1 MLTTIDQ
8 FAGQDIWVY
17 AELEYE
23 DAYIRIE
30 KVFDDGTV
38 WYNAWL
44 PSDSRA
50 KYDLDEILYGELTG
64 DVDSIEI
71 HPLDTL
77 TTDELIAKIEA
88 DNEVT
93 ASKQFTKYPQGYVKS
108 DTDIF
113 AMADSTRVGFAAQYW
128 ICDYV
133 MYGLYLGDPNKFKFY
148 PGGDHAK
155 GARKTGRESG
165 YGIELNYNNQNI
177 ADPVDFQL
185 TSVSADRIHVRG
197 GVAGLNYINQDMDAN
212 TAIQTILNY

>member
-8 FAGQDIWVY
+8 FAGKDIWVY

-38 WYNAWL
+38 IYNAWL

-77 TTDELIAKIEA
+77 TTEELIAKIKA
-88 DNEVT
+88 DGKISGCSKVT
-93 ASKQFTKYPQGYVKS
+93 SSRKFTKYPQGYVRASRTTKYPVATIS
-108 DTDIF
+108 FHGVDMATGRLDSGEFVQGIVKAMHQNDEF
-113 AMADSTRVGFAAQYW
+113 ATAMADFF
-128 ICDYV
+128 
-133 MYGLYLGDPNKFKFY
+133 DPGTNNAIWEDTTY
-148 PGGDHAK
+148 EEVA
-155 GARKTGRESG
+155 TG
-165 YGIELNYNNQNI
+165 I
-177 ADPVDFQL
+177 VDFCK
-185 TSVSADRIHVRG
+185 
-197 GVAGLNYINQDMDAN
+197 DMYVESTNEGEPFVVISEDES
-212 TAIQTILNY
+212 IVIS

>member
-30 KVFDDGTV
+30 KIFDDGTV
-38 WYNAWL
+38 IYNAWL

-77 TTDELIAKIEA
+77 TTEELIAKIEA
-88 DNEVT
+88 DGKVT
-93 ASKQFTKYPQGYVKS
+93 ASKKFTKYPQGYVNASSEFNGTSGKNTVTFNS
-108 DTDIF
+108 VEELYRVLTD
-113 AMADSTRVGFAAQYW
+113 DVQDLY
-128 ICDYV
+128 CLDDE
-133 MYGLYLGDPNKFKFY
+133 LYLYGYKEIGCIDY
-148 PGGDHAK
+148 QYLDM
-155 GARKTGRESG
+155 RELMQLASEAQG
-165 YGIELNYNNQNI
+165 MGVEYISALLDSEGCQLD
-177 ADPVDFQL
+177 ADNCWDFL
-185 TSVSADRIHVRG
+185 DGLVGKEFLYANVADLV
-197 GVAGLNYINQDMDAN
+197 
-212 TAIQTILNY
+212 

>member
-30 KVFDDGTV
+30 KVLDDGTV
-38 WYNAWL
+38 IYNAWL

-77 TTDELIAKIEA
+77 TTEELIAKIKA
-88 DNEVT
+88 DGGVT
-93 ASKQFTKYPQGYVKS
+93 ASKRFTKYPQGYVKAS
-108 DTDIF
+108 FGINPYMKDLSDYLEYLSDDEVADLEIDTYAEPCAWMIIPDHLRDTVEKAVGLEYCSPNETYYYYIEYHPDDDSIFFGIDTDLNMETLSVSKQTEDRF
-113 AMADSTRVGFAAQYW
+113 KA
-128 ICDYV
+128 
-133 MYGLYLGDPNKFKFY
+133 KFK
-148 PGGDHAK
+148 
-155 GARKTGRESG
+155 REL
-165 YGIELNYNNQNI
+165 GI
-177 ADPVDFQL
+177 
-185 TSVSADRIHVRG
+185 
-197 GVAGLNYINQDMDAN
+197 
-212 TAIQTILNY
+212 